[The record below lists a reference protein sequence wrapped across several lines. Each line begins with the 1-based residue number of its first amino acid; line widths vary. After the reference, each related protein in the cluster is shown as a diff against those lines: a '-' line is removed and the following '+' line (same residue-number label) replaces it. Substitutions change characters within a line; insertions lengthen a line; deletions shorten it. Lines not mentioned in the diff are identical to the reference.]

1 MINKKM
7 LLIAFAAVLVFGAGL
22 MVGANRFGKP
32 KTILHIVTVKW
43 NATATPA
50 QREAA
55 IKGVEKMA
63 GEVAG
68 IKNIWLDTL
77 KVQGAG
83 YHNVLV
89 MEFENKAAFDAY
101 ADNPAHREWEKIY
114 MPVKEESTTHDAT
127 NK

>member
-1 MINKKM
+1 MKKM
-7 LLIAFAAVLVFGAGL
+7 LLTAMAALLMLSAGIALAQNKV
-22 MVGANRFGKP
+22 GKP

-43 NATATPA
+43 KPDSTPA

-63 GEVAG
+63 SQIPGM
-68 IKNIWLDTL
+68 KNVWLDTL

-83 YHNVLV
+83 YNNVIV
-89 MEFENKAAFDAY
+89 MEFDNEAAFKAY
-101 ADNPAHREWEKIY
+101 ASHAAHAEWEKGYLAIRG
-114 MPVKEESTTHDAT
+114 ESTTHDAT